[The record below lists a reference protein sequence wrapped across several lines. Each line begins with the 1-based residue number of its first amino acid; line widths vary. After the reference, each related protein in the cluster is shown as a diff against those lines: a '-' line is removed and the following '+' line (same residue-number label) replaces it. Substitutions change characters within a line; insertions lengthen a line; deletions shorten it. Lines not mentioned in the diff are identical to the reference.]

1 MNSEKEGSLSI
12 SRQSLQRLPLY
23 LELLKKLKRAGD
35 TNVSSSLIA
44 GTLSLHPV
52 QVRKDLASVSTVEGN
67 PRIGFS
73 LDGLISDIEDFLGF
87 NNVNEAVLVGVG
99 NLGRAL
105 MSYKTFEDCGL
116 RIIAGFDSNPD
127 LIGTTVHGKDILD
140 VSKLSE
146 LCDRI
151 KVHIGIITVP
161 APHAQWVCDRLV
173 EGGIE
178 AVWNF
183 APTHLIVPDNVILD
197 NENLSASF
205 AGLSTR
211 LRMKKELK
219 KFSAMI

>member
-1 MNSEKEGSLSI
+1 MQNEKDETLSI

-23 LELLKKLKRAGD
+23 LELLKKLRAAGD

-44 GTLSLHPV
+44 VTLSLHPV
-52 QVRKDLASVSTVEGN
+52 QVRKDLAAVSTVEGN

-105 MSYKTFEDCGL
+105 MSYRTFEDCGL
-116 RIIAGFDSNPD
+116 RIIAGFDTNPAV
-127 LIGTTVHGKDILD
+127 IGTTVHGKDILD

-146 LCDRI
+146 LCNRI

-161 APHAQWVCDRLV
+161 AQNAQWVCDRLV

-183 APTHLIVPDNVILD
+183 APTHLHVPDSILIN

-219 KFSAMI
+219 KFNSKI

>member
-1 MNSEKEGSLSI
+1 MQNEKDETLSI

-23 LELLKKLKRAGD
+23 LELLKKLRAAGD

-44 GTLSLHPV
+44 VTLSLHPV
-52 QVRKDLASVSTVEGN
+52 QVRKDLAAVSTVEGN

-105 MSYKTFEDCGL
+105 MSYRTFEDCGL
-116 RIIAGFDSNPD
+116 RIIAGFDTNPAV
-127 LIGTTVHGKDILD
+127 IGTTVHGKDILD

-146 LCDRI
+146 LCNRI

-161 APHAQWVCDRLV
+161 APNAQWVCDRLV

-183 APTHLIVPDNVILD
+183 SPTHLHVPDSILIN

-219 KFSAMI
+219 KFNSKI